1 MFQWLKRIQAA
12 ATEAEEVIHFF
23 EQMLED
29 GRHVFDLA
37 ANSLLGGTDPE
48 IVKQDIWETDRR
60 INRTERRIRRR
71 IVTHI
76 ATHGGANVSG
86 DLVLM
91 SLVKDAERIGD
102 YSKNLFDL
110 ALLGRGFPTEVRAD
124 LVELRA
130 TMSRMLAK
138 ARNIYSTEDE
148 DDARAFI
155 AQAEGISRHCDNR
168 TEAMV
173 VREDTDGLSANSAL
187 AYRYFKRINAHAMNI
202 ITSLL
207 VPVDRLDYYDEDEK
221 GRDLESPDAPER
233 DE

>member
-1 MFQWLKRIQAA
+1 MFNWLTRIQAA
-12 ATEAEEVIHFF
+12 ASSAEEVAHFF

-37 ANSLLGGTDPE
+37 ANALLGGTDPE
-48 IVKQDIWETDRR
+48 TVKNDIWETDKR

-76 ATHGGANVSG
+76 ATHGASGASG

-102 YSKNLFDL
+102 YAKNMFDL
-110 ALLGRGFPTEVRAD
+110 ALLGCDFPADVKED

-130 TMSRMLAK
+130 TLSRMLAK
-138 ARNIYSTEDE
+138 ARNIYSTENE
-148 DDARAFI
+148 DDAREFV
-155 AQAEGISRHCDNR
+155 AQAEAISKHCDAR

-173 VREDTDGLSANSAL
+173 LREDVDGKSANSAL
-187 AYRYFKRINAHAMNI
+187 AYRYFKRVNAHALNI

-207 VPVDRLDYYDEDEK
+207 VPLDRLDYWDEDED
-221 GRDLESPDAPER
+221 GREDPPPGTGG
-233 DE
+233 

>member
-1 MFQWLKRIQAA
+1 MFQWLKRIQSAA
-12 ATEAEEVIHFF
+12 SNAEEVMHYF

-29 GRHVFDLA
+29 GRHVFDLS
-37 ANSLLGGTDPE
+37 ANALLGGTDPE
-48 IVKQDIWETDRR
+48 TVKDDIWETDKR

-76 ATHGGANVSG
+76 AAHGGSSLAS

-102 YSKNLFDL
+102 YSKNIFDL
-110 ALLGRGFPTEVRAD
+110 ALLGRGFPREVKDD

-138 ARNIYSTEDE
+138 ARNIYSSEDE

-155 AQAEGISRHCDNR
+155 AQAEGIARHCDAR
-168 TEAMV
+168 IEAMV
-173 VREDTDGLSANSAL
+173 MREDNDGLSANSAL
-187 AYRYFKRINAHAMNI
+187 VYRYFKRISAHAMNV

-207 VPVDRLDYYDEDEK
+207 VPVDRLDYWDEDEA
-221 GRDLESPDAPER
+221 GRDLESPEKID
-233 DE
+233 